1 MKYFYIN
8 DLVAK
13 FKSARAQEYQST
25 EHKKMSTTIIAQAP
39 AQENKMSAKE
49 KIQELEAASK
59 KINEELLEVLR
70 CIKRLEGD
78 TAYRKIKHLIGH
90 GCSMNWSS
98 ETAARNYISSY
109 DQIFELLHHQTDDN
123 ETIMLTQKEV
133 DSLCDYYKF
142 CIHDVHGY
150 YPDEKCRMLILLR
163 SARICDEVDM
173 SKYDGTEE

>member
-1 MKYFYIN
+1 
-8 DLVAK
+8 
-13 FKSARAQEYQST
+13 
-25 EHKKMSTTIIAQAP
+25 MSTTIAQEITAP

-49 KIQELEAASK
+49 KIQELEASLK
-59 KINEELLEVLR
+59 KINEELLEVLEVLR
-70 CIKRLEGD
+70 CLKRLEGEI
-78 TAYRKIKHLIGH
+78 AYRNIKHLIGH
-90 GCSMNWSS
+90 GCSMDWSI

-109 DQIFELLHHQTDDN
+109 DQIFKLLHHQTDDN

-163 SARICDEVDM
+163 SAKICDEVDM
-173 SKYDGTEE
+173 SKI